1 VKAVVLA
8 AGKSTRTYPLTL
20 TRPKPVLPLLGTP
33 LLGHT
38 LAALAAVAEEA
49 VVVVN
54 YRAAAVQE
62 TFGAEYGGLKL
73 TYVRQAEPR
82 GTADAVA
89 SARREVAGAFLVV
102 NGDDY
107 YGAAN
112 VASLAAQAGAAVLGA
127 LADPAGR
134 FGVLK
139 ADGGLLVAID
149 EKPEE
154 GAAALVNTGL
164 YKVDESIFEYI
175 ERLAPSSRGE
185 LEFTA
190 ALEDYA
196 AAAPVAVVETGAPW
210 LPIATASDLLAAQLQ
225 LWPREEATFLG
236 GGDCH
241 LHAEATV
248 GGRSVLG
255 GGCRVG
261 ARALVETSLLL
272 DGVAIGEGASLTG
285 SILGEGVA
293 VGPEAVVDGAVVGDG
308 ARVGEGCRL
317 EPGCRVWPHVDIPP
331 GEVLTGDVLTEG
343 ESE

>member
-38 LAALAAVAEEA
+38 LTALAAVAEEA

-54 YRAAAVQE
+54 YRAAMVQE
-62 TFGAEYGGLKL
+62 AFGLEYAGLKL
-73 TYVRQAEPR
+73 TYLRQAEPR

-89 SARREVAGAFLVV
+89 SARGEVAGEFLVV

-107 YGAAN
+107 YAAAN
-112 VASLAAQAGAAVLGA
+112 VAAMAGQAGAAVLGA
-127 LADPAGR
+127 EAAPGGR

-139 ADGGLLVAID
+139 ADGGLLSGID
-149 EKPEE
+149 EKSDE
-154 GAAALVNTGL
+154 GGAALVNTGL
-164 YKVDESIFEYI
+164 YKVDENIFEYI
-175 ERLAPSSRGE
+175 DRLAPSPRGE

-190 ALEDYA
+190 ALENHA
-196 AAAPVAVVETGAPW
+196 AEAPVAVVEAAAPW
-210 LPIATASDLLAAQLQ
+210 LPIATASDLLAAQLR

-248 GGRSVLG
+248 GGRSALG
-255 GGCRVG
+255 GGCDVG
-261 ARALVETSLLL
+261 ARALVEASLLL
-272 DGVAIGEGASLTG
+272 DGVAIGEGAAVTG
-285 SILGEGVA
+285 SVLGEGVA
-293 VGPEAVVDGAVVGDG
+293 VGAEAVVDGAVVGDG

-317 EPGCRVWPHVDIPP
+317 EPGCRVWPNVDIPP
-331 GEVLTGDVLTEG
+331 GEVLAGDVLTEG